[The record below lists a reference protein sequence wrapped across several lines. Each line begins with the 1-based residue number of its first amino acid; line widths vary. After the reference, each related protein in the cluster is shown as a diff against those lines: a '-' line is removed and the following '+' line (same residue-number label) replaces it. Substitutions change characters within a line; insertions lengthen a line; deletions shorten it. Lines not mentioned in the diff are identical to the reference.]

1 MHRLVKAARDA
12 FLIQGV
18 DGASLREIAA
28 EAGTSIGMVS
38 YYFPTKDDL
47 FLAVLERVYPKLLA
61 DLGAAAGAP
70 GPLREKIERLYRHLH
85 HLGDEEFAVVRI
97 LIREALV
104 SSRRL
109 QKLFARFTGAGG
121 HIPLMMNLLAQER
134 RGGALRTDQPALGQL
149 VAAVALG
156 MGPVLVRRRLSELGL
171 GAGVPSPEEAARV
184 MSAILFEG
192 IGAPA
197 KPGRARGARRIT
209 KAAPT
214 LRRPTRSPS
223 RR

>member
-1 MHRLVKAARDA
+1 MHRLVKAAREA

-61 DLGAAAGAP
+61 DLSVAAGAP
-70 GPLREKIERLYRHLH
+70 GELRDKIERLYCHLH
-85 HLGDEEFAVVRI
+85 RLNDEEFAVVRI

-104 SSRRL
+104 SSARL
-109 QKLFARFTGAGG
+109 QKLFSRFTGAGG
-121 HIPLMMNLLAQER
+121 HIPLMIGLIARAR

-149 VAAVALG
+149 VAAIALG
-156 MGPVLVRRRLSELGL
+156 MGPALVRRRLSELGL
-171 GAGVPSPEEAARV
+171 GAGVPTPEETAAV
-184 MSAILFEG
+184 MSTILFEG
-192 IGAPA
+192 IGARA
-197 KPGRARGARRIT
+197 KPARARDARRN
-209 KAAPT
+209 KAAPS